1 MVFYQSGSN
10 STPQVWTMA
19 EANFVIKFSSTCE
32 FHSCIDVFGEFKLGH
47 FQFLEPISSPN
58 FLQLVNFILAVQS
71 VGHSNW
77 AIWCTSFS
85 QFCYQIFFNSWIS
98 FMHLSLWGIQTG
110 LFSVLWANFVFKFC
124 SICEFHSGILVFG
137 AFKQGHLQL
146 HDPLLCSDYN

>member
-32 FHSCIDVFGEFKLGH
+32 FHSCIDVFGAFKLGH

-58 FLQLVNFILAVQS
+58 FLQLVNFILAVKS

-77 AIWCTSFS
+77 AICTQSSQQYRESYDEIHHEFRWCGVL
-85 QFCYQIFFNSWIS
+85 SWPLTKHPVIK
-98 FMHLSLWGIQTG
+98 LSL
-110 LFSVLWANFVFKFC
+110 
-124 SICEFHSGILVFG
+124 
-137 AFKQGHLQL
+137 
-146 HDPLLCSDYN
+146 